1 MDTVLQQLINGLS
14 LGAIYALIALGYTMV
29 YGVLRLINFAHGDVY
44 MLGAFAGYYLANALD
59 LDASPSILGAIVVTL
74 GAMAICAV
82 IGMLIERFA
91 YRPVRHHS
99 RLTSLITAIGVSLL
113 LEYGGQVVFGANPR
127 FFPQMIR
134 AEVYSV
140 GGVQITNQ
148 NLLIIVVAIV
158 VMFGLEFIVHRTR
171 IGKAMR
177 ATSFNLS
184 VAKLMGINTDYVI
197 AFTFALGSALAAA
210 GGVMVA
216 LAIPRIDPLMGLMTG
231 LKAFVAAVLGG
242 IGSIPGAMIG
252 GVLIGL
258 LETWLSATAYSTY
271 RDAAAFAVLILILLF
286 RPAGIMGSR
295 DGREGLGAR
304 VDAGRNE
311 APRYGRHGRRPAR
324 PELPVRVWVRRFPH
338 QRVLRAHP
346 QPDWHQR
353 HPGCQPESD
362 QRARRSVLHRA
373 CRLHGGGRL

>member
-1 MDTVLQQLINGLS
+1 METFFQQVINGLS

-44 MLGAFAGYYLANALD
+44 MLGAFAGFYLANALD
-59 LDASPSILGAIVVTL
+59 LDRNPSVLWAVFVTM
-74 GAMAICAV
+74 GAMTIAAG
-82 IGMLIERFA
+82 IGVLIERLA

-113 LEYGGQVVFGANPR
+113 LEYGGQVVFGATPQ

-134 AEVYSV
+134 SETYAI

-148 NLLIIVVAIV
+148 NLLIIVVAVV

-177 ATSFNLS
+177 ATSYNLS
-184 VAKLMGINTDYVI
+184 VAKLMGINTDFII

-242 IGSIPGAMIG
+242 IGNIPGAMLG
-252 GVLIGL
+252 GLVIGL
-258 LETWLSATAYSTY
+258 METWLSATAYSTY
-271 RDAAAFAVLILILLF
+271 RDAVAFGVLILILLV
-286 RPAGIMGSR
+286 RPAGL
-295 DGREGLGAR
+295 LGT
-304 VDAGRNE
+304 
-311 APRYGRHGRRPAR
+311 
-324 PELPVRVWVRRFPH
+324 
-338 QRVLRAHP
+338 
-346 QPDWHQR
+346 
-353 HPGCQPESD
+353 
-362 QRARRSVLHRA
+362 SVTEKV
-373 CRLHGGGRL
+373 